1 MVVVEVVEVAEVEE
15 EEEEE
20 EDLTIWDPPLALP
33 VCRTGDSFKFRCEC
47 AMIT

>member
-15 EEEEE
+15 VAEEE

-33 VCRTGDSFKFRCEC
+33 VCRTRDSFKFRCEC